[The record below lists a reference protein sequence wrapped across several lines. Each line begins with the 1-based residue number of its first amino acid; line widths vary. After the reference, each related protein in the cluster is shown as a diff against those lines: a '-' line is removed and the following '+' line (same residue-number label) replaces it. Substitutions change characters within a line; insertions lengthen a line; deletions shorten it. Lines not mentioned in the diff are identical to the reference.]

1 MQRRALRP
9 LRGHSPHTPLA
20 HLLNTPTGAA
30 FVYFGMLPVPPSEA
44 VAQRL
49 IGYVLPVLDA
59 LQIRYGATHGEAR
72 SA

>member
-1 MQRRALRP
+1 
-9 LRGHSPHTPLA
+9 
-20 HLLNTPTGAA
+20 
-30 FVYFGMLPVPPSEA
+30 MLPVPPSEA

-49 IGYVLPVLDA
+49 IGYVLPVLHA